1 MVQLH
6 QWSAPM
12 SLQPACMRAAARSGP
27 ILTQEAWMLGS
38 ARCRVSRATACIRK
52 HSCSVGPFL
61 ARPAK
66 EPGAEKARGRQE
78 AATWGHS
85 LSWNRLSQ

>member
-1 MVQLH
+1 
-6 QWSAPM
+6 M

-38 ARCRVSRATACIRK
+38 AFCSVSRATACIRK

-66 EPGAEKARGRQE
+66 EVPFIKPKLDAARQQSG
-78 AATWGHS
+78 
-85 LSWNRLSQ
+85 